1 MRRES
6 HRRRGVFRASS
17 GGWGHRAVYVGAIVA
32 SAALIAGFGAALLVY
47 GPLGSPLR
55 QLGGS
60 TLNVPPTGIVFGNE
74 SIALA
79 SQLAG
84 NVSWNWTQNNT
95 TGSFNGPCNTSGIF
109 NVTNGTYLPGEN
121 NNSSAVN
128 LSAGG
133 NNTTVVCLNSVN
145 NGMLNATWYNSTV
158 NGSAFIFNSYNATNW
173 LPNGSY
179 YNNTLT
185 NVSACDYNN
194 SSLWHDFNYTFDSYI
209 PCDTYFEMNNNTTYL
224 TSPSGS
230 GNDTGGYNNSTL
242 WSPNQTGYAP
252 GDVIFTV
259 PVIFENSSRN
269 GTYAIA
275 IDIEGVTPV
284 AQVFYFNDSIGNTT
298 VQNDTVLFT
307 FDMTA
312 AWLVDLSVSN
322 NTTTYNSTEMA
333 IYGSIGLVS
342 SIITECDIGA
352 LGQAVCP
359 IAAPV
364 V

>member
-47 GPLGSPLR
+47 GPLGTPLR

-60 TLNVPPTGIVFGNE
+60 TLNVPPSGIVFGNE

-84 NVSWNWTQNNT
+84 NASWNWTVNNT
-95 TGSFNGPCNTSGIF
+95 TGSFAGPCNTSGIL
-109 NVTNGTYLPGEN
+109 NYNGTYVAGVN
-121 NNSSAVN
+121 NNSSAQN
-128 LSAGG
+128 LSGTG
-133 NNTTVVCLNSVN
+133 NGTTTVCLNSVN
-145 NGMLNATWYNSTV
+145 NGVLNATWYNSSV
-158 NGSAFIFNSYNATNW
+158 NGSEFVFNSYNGTNW
-173 LPNGSY
+173 LPMGSY
-179 YNNTLT
+179 YNNTVA
-185 NVSACDYNN
+185 NISACDNATLYKEINLTYN
-194 SSLWHDFNYTFDSYI
+194 SYI
-209 PCDTYFEMNNNTTYL
+209 PCETYFQMNNNTTYL
-224 TSPSGS
+224 TSSTGV
-230 GNDTGGYNNSTL
+230 GNATGGYNGSTL

-252 GDVIFTV
+252 GDVIFNV
-259 PVIFENSSRN
+259 PVIFTNASKN

-275 IDIEGVTPV
+275 IDIEGAMPV

-298 VQNDTVLFT
+298 LPNDTVLFT

-312 AWLVDLSVSN
+312 AWLVDLSFSN
-322 NTTTYNSTEMA
+322 NTSTYNTSTLA

-342 SIITECDIGA
+342 SIITECATGA

-359 IAAPV
+359 VAAPV
-364 V
+364 I

>member
-47 GPLGSPLR
+47 GPLGTPLR

-60 TLNVPPTGIVFGNE
+60 TLNVPPAGVAFGNE

-84 NVSWNWTQNNT
+84 NASWNWTANNT
-95 TGSFNGPCNTSGIF
+95 TGSFTGPCNTSGIL
-109 NVTNGTYLPGEN
+109 NYNGTYFAGVN
-121 NNSSAVN
+121 ANNSSQS
-128 LSAGG
+128 LSPNG
-133 NNTTVVCLNSVN
+133 NGTTTVCLNSVSD
-145 NGMLNATWYNSTV
+145 GVLNATWYNLT
-158 NGSAFIFNSYNATNW
+158 NGTQATFNSYNATDG
-173 LPNGSY
+173 LAMGSY
-179 YNNTLT
+179 YNNTVA
-185 NVSACDYNN
+185 NISACNN
-194 SSLWHDFNYTFDSYI
+194 ATLYKEINLTYDSYI
-209 PCDTYFEMNNNTTYL
+209 PCDTYFQQNNNTTYL
-224 TSPSGS
+224 TSP
-230 GNDTGGYNNSTL
+230 TGYWVNATAYNGSTL

-259 PVIFENSSRN
+259 PVIFTNASKN

-275 IDIEGVTPV
+275 IDAEGVTPI
-284 AQVFYFNDSIGNTT
+284 AQVFYFNDTIGNTT
-298 VQNDTVLFT
+298 LPNDTVLFA

-312 AWLVDLSVSN
+312 AWLVDLSFQN
-322 NTTTYNSTEMA
+322 NTTTYNTSAMA
-333 IYGSIGLVS
+333 IYGSVGLIS
-342 SIITECDIGA
+342 SIITECATGS

-359 IAAPV
+359 VAAPV
-364 V
+364 I